1 VTLSPEEAVAFEAL
15 DAKILIV
22 DADRAVIG
30 ELERILADAAFHRI
44 ESTTEPRE
52 TLYFCGRFRPDVLLL
67 DLGATDPGAEQILR
81 DLQEREADFPAP
93 AVVGLTSGETLDA
106 RRRLVEAGLQ
116 ELLRKPL
123 DPLEVALRVRGLVE
137 RRRQSGEGSNGRPGE
152 VSLDDLREHA
162 ERAEL
167 SVLHILAR
175 LVEYRDFKTEQHAER
190 VGELSAR
197 VATELG
203 LTDEEVGQL
212 RDAAPLH
219 DVGMI
224 VVPDRILLKSGQ
236 LDEDERKIMMT
247 HATNGAQI
255 LSVSELPVM
264 KLAREIAYTH
274 HERWDGTG
282 YPRGLSGEEIPLC
295 GRIVAVAD
303 AFEAITHD
311 RPFREAESA
320 EEAMEELRRERGR
333 QFDPEVVDAALKV
346 VEREGA
352 IHV

>member
-1 VTLSPEEAVAFEAL
+1 VAFEAQ

-22 DADRAVIG
+22 DGDRSVVG
-30 ELERILADAAFHRI
+30 ELERILSDAAYHRI

-52 TLYFCGRFRPDVLLL
+52 TLYFCGRFQPDLLLL
-67 DLGATDPGAEQILR
+67 DLGVSDPAAEQILR
-81 DLQEREADFPAP
+81 DLAEREADFPRP
-93 AVVGLTSGETLDA
+93 AVLGLSGSESAGTRVG
-106 RRRLVEAGLQ
+106 LVEAGLQ
-116 ELLRKPL
+116 DLLRKPL
-123 DPLEVALRVRGLVE
+123 DPVEVRLRVRHVLE
-137 RRRQSGEGSNGRPGE
+137 TRRLRSEEGSEEARADRGAME
-152 VSLDDLREHA
+152 DLRQKA

-197 VATELG
+197 IATELG
-203 LTDEEVGQL
+203 LSDDEVGHI

-236 LDEDERKIMMT
+236 LDDDERKIMMT
-247 HATNGAQI
+247 HATNGARI
-255 LSVSELPVM
+255 LSASDLPVM
-264 KLAREIAYTH
+264 QLARAIAYTH
-274 HERWDGTG
+274 HERWDGSG
-282 YPRGLSGEEIPLC
+282 YPRGLSGEDIPLH

-320 EEAMEELRRERGR
+320 EEAIAELRRERGR
-333 QFDPEVVDAALKV
+333 QFDPRIVDAALKV
-346 VEREGA
+346 VERERA
-352 IHV
+352 LHP